1 MDNILVLSAILLAGA
16 ILFFGV
22 FAVVA
27 SLMVA
32 LDD

>member
-1 MDNILVLSAILLAGA
+1 MDNITLLGSILLAGA
-16 ILFFGV
+16 IVFIAV
-22 FAVVA
+22 FALVA

>member
-1 MDNILVLSAILLAGA
+1 MDNITLLVS
-16 ILFFGV
+16 ILFLGATMFVAV
-22 FAVVA
+22 FALVA